1 MIYINNLE
9 IMRGTT
15 TLLQEAT
22 ATIYPHKRVGLV
34 GRNGCGKSTLFAAIK
49 GELAPE
55 TGKSSFPA
63 DGLSVPL
70 LRRPRDLT
78 GVPLTT

>member
-15 TLLQEAT
+15 TLLQDAT

-49 GELAPE
+49 GEFAPE
-55 TGKSSFPA
+55 NGEIIIPS
-63 DGLSVPL
+63 GWVILSL
-70 LRRPRDLT
+70 IHI
-78 GVPLTT
+78 